1 MKQYWV
7 RTDSGKFVDLSKLL
21 CLRIEKNARAI
32 DPTYFY
38 YDIVGSVSYG
48 DMIIERYE
56 SEDEAKTVLEAHVR
70 GLNDL
75 APLPN
80 GNK

>member
-1 MKQYWV
+1 MNQYWV
-7 RTDSGKFVDLSKLL
+7 KTDTGKYVDLSKFMFM
-21 CLRIEKNARAI
+21 RIEKNARAI

-56 SEDEAKTVLEAHVR
+56 NEEEAEAALEAHIK
-70 GLNDL
+70 GLN
-75 APLPN
+75 
-80 GNK
+80 GIK